1 MHWRAPSLHGPGATR
16 VYIRACV
23 DRFYRNATL
32 QREVEQ
38 FAQQTGAFGL
48 FINVL
53 PAFKIPIPSIFL
65 FFFASTSRWGSIL
78 SRHKLYFHLLSF
90 ESTFF
95 FFLSLSLSHWHFLD
109 LLEIYRIF
117 CFSFFP
123 PNNKNIKKKKVSFD
137 SIFNFQKRER
147 EEKLIISRW
156 EANFSPPPTISRDRF
171 QLKFLLVRS
180 LSINFGK
187 RTKRSGVRR
196 ANTH

>member
-1 MHWRAPSLHGPGATR
+1 MGIDFIAT
-16 VYIRACV
+16 
-23 DRFYRNATL
+23 
-32 QREVEQ
+32 
-38 FAQQTGAFGL
+38 QT
-48 FINVL
+48 VL
-53 PAFKIPIPSIFL
+53 PPFIFV
-65 FFFASTSRWGSIL
+65 
-78 SRHKLYFHLLSF
+78 SF

-109 LLEIYRIF
+109 LVEIYRIF

-187 RTKRSGVRR
+187 RRRNVQVFVSSSSQHALTKLISREAESVEIKKLK
-196 ANTH
+196 NFYF